1 MKQGLVC
8 WRQHKTGLK
17 LPEVTTVLDL
27 YNGILKKSETYYSP
41 FAFPG
46 ASRDIGERRVH
57 TVDVVG
63 NITVVTQQQSRFV
76 IPLPT
81 AFTHRTIQTSP
92 AFL

>member
-1 MKQGLVC
+1 MSILFLEIKSHC
-8 WRQHKTGLK
+8 
-17 LPEVTTVLDL
+17 
-27 YNGILKKSETYYSP
+27 NLKKSETYYSP

-92 AFL
+92 AFLQDHLCDLRINK